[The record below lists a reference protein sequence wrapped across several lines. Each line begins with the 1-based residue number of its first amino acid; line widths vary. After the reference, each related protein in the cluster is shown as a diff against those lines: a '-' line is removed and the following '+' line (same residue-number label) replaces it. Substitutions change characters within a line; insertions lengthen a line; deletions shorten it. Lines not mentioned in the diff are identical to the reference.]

1 MCIAICCEESL
12 LSIEENKAIVS
23 QFIESVFGGKN
34 RDSAIDLL
42 DADCSWWMIGSLPT
56 SGLYEGKQAIIDS
69 VMSADGGV
77 IDPSSF
83 FANVSTLIG
92 EGDHVAAEWVGGFT
106 TVTGMD
112 YENRYNVMFEL
123 KAGKIC
129 AIREYNDTLYMKEK
143 FFS

>member
-83 FANVSTLIG
+83 SRTTPRT
-92 EGDHVAAEWVGGFT
+92 AEAWNG
-106 TVTGMD
+106 
-112 YENRYNVMFEL
+112 
-123 KAGKIC
+123 A
-129 AIREYNDTLYMKEK
+129 
-143 FFS
+143 